1 MGGRMSRNN
10 NRRWGAIGC
19 PTLFFAIAVLSGC
32 GTFNSGNSTPG
43 SSQSSLAVTPAAVQ
57 MRAGTQQQFSANLS
71 STTQSG
77 SQSAGSSPTNA
88 ARSPIGGNR
97 VLLASH
103 PAGNTVATGS
113 AALTWSVNGTAG
125 GSGVV
130 GTIDANGL
138 YTAPA
143 ALPNP
148 PTAQVT
154 AATADGASIS
164 GSATIALENPVP
176 VLISVS
182 PSLVSVGNFNVAV
195 NGSGFVSGAQVVF
208 NGVMLSTTFVSS
220 TQLTASGTAT
230 QAEIGNQQISV
241 QNPDPGS
248 VTSAGMIVQ
257 IEAAGVPVN
266 AMAAAR
272 FLEQSTWG
280 PTAQLIAHV
289 EQVGFQDFL
298 REQFSA
304 AASAYSAPGPKD
316 DMSFVQKRFFVN
328 ALQGQD
334 QLRQRIASALSEIFV
349 ISDNKVSDPN
359 AFVLWMNMLQKDAF
373 GNYATVMKDV
383 TISPAMGNYLDM
395 ANNDGCPSCA
405 PNENYPR
412 EIMQLFT
419 IGLSELNADGSV
431 QLDGSGNPIP
441 TYTQDTIEGF
451 SHAYTGWTYPAQP
464 GKTAQFWDSPYY
476 SGPMIPFDKYHDEGS
491 KLVLNGIT
499 LPGGGTTQG
508 DLDAA
513 LQNIFNH
520 PNVGP
525 FVSKQLIQKL
535 VAGDPSPDYVS
546 RVSAI
551 FNDNG
556 SGVRGDLQAVVTAIL
571 MDTEARRGD
580 DPTKVQA
587 TDGHLKEPLLHM
599 MNLMRAMNATTNG
612 TDNYS
617 WSASQMGQE
626 PFNPPTVFNFY
637 PPDYIIPGTQI
648 VAPEFKILNSS
659 TTIAR
664 INFVNSLVYGN
675 VGQNTKVDIS
685 PYSGAAADVNKL
697 LDQVSGVMLHGQM
710 SDSMR
715 TTLVSTL
722 STITDT
728 KRRTQAALYLVG
740 SSSQFQVE
748 H

>member
-1 MGGRMSRNN
+1 MSLEN
-10 NRRWGAIGC
+10 NRRRQLLGY
-19 PTLFFAIAVLSGC
+19 PTLIIAMAILTGC
-32 GTFNSGNSTPG
+32 GAVNNNSTPG
-43 SSQSSLAVTPAAVQ
+43 SSQSSVAVTPAAVQ
-57 MRAGTQQQFSANLS
+57 MRAGTQQQFSASLNGSAQSSSAAANSTSANLVRTPMGNGHQFLARGLAGTASTSS
-71 STTQSG
+71 STW
-77 SQSAGSSPTNA
+77 
-88 ARSPIGGNR
+88 I
-97 VLLASH
+97 
-103 PAGNTVATGS
+103 
-113 AALTWSVNGTAG
+113 WSVNGTAG
-125 GSGVV
+125 GSSAV

-138 YTAPA
+138 YTAPV

-148 PTAQVT
+148 PTEQIT
-154 AATADGASIS
+154 ASTGDGTSTA
-164 GSATIALENPVP
+164 GSATVALENPVP
-176 VLISVS
+176 VLTSVS
-182 PSLVSVGNFNVAV
+182 PSLISVGSFSVTV
-195 NGSGFVSGAQVVF
+195 NGSGFVSGAQVVL
-208 NGVMLSTTFVSS
+208 NGAPLQTTFVSS
-220 TQLTASGTAT
+220 IQLTAGGTAT
-230 QAEIGNQQISV
+230 QAEIGNQQLSV

-248 VTSAGMIVQ
+248 VTSAGMMVQ
-257 IEAAGVPVN
+257 VQTAGAPVN

-280 PTAQLIAHV
+280 PNSQLIAHV
-289 EQVGFQDFL
+289 QQVGFQDFL
-298 REQFSA
+298 KEQFSA
-304 AASAYSAPGPKD
+304 AASTYPAPGPKD
-316 DMSFVQKRFFVN
+316 DMSFVQERFFVN

-334 QLRQRIASALSEIFV
+334 QLRQRVALALSEIFV

-373 GNYATVMKDV
+373 GNYATLMKDV
-383 TISPAMGNYLDM
+383 TLSPAMGNYLDM
-395 ANNDGCPSCA
+395 ANNDGCPTCA

-419 IGLSELNADGSV
+419 IGLSELNPDGTV
-431 QLDGSGNPIP
+431 QLDGSGNPFP

-513 LQNIFNH
+513 LQNIFSH

-546 RVSAI
+546 RVSAV

-556 SGVRGDLQAVVTAIL
+556 SGVRGDLQAVVTALL
-571 MDTEARRGD
+571 MDAEARRGD
-580 DPTKVQA
+580 DPTQVQA

-617 WSASQMGQE
+617 WLASQMGQE

-637 PPDYIIPGTQI
+637 PPNYLIPGTELL
-648 VAPEFKILNSS
+648 APEFKILNSS

-664 INFVNSLVYGN
+664 INFVNSLVYGSI
-675 VGQNTKVDIS
+675 GPNTKIDLS
-685 PYSGAAADVNKL
+685 QYSGVASDVNKL

-722 STITDT
+722 TTITDT